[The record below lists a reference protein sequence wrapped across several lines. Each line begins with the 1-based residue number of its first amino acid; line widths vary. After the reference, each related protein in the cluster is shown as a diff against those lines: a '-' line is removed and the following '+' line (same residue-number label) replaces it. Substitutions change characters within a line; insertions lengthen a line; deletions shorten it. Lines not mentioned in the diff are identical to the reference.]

1 MKRDGRVW
9 TNEKMTALALRNLFS
24 LMMTQTD
31 KFVQEKN
38 TESKRQRVQDS
49 KRNNGRERTETTK
62 LNNKGGDK
70 EADLTNLHTFPNLYL
85 FLHIVLLYL
94 FITPDLCIY
103 HAMNSK

>member
-1 MKRDGRVW
+1 
-9 TNEKMTALALRNLFS
+9 MTALALSNLFS
-24 LMMTQTD
+24 LMMIQTD

-49 KRNNGRERTETTK
+49 KRNNGRERKTETIK

-70 EADLTNLHTFPNLYL
+70 EADLTNLHSFPNLYL
-85 FLHIVLLYL
+85 FLQIKLLYL

-103 HAMNSK
+103 HAKNTK